1 MTKTF
6 VSGDVK
12 VHALRGIT
20 LVVQPGEFL
29 AIMGSSGSGKSTL
42 MSILGCLERPTSGH
56 YFFEGVDVSRY
67 GIPSSHGYG
76 ASVSVSYF
84 RRSICFPAPALSK
97 MLACHWS
104 IRLLGPLRPGARL
117 ERAGAALRLV
127 GLGDRERNFPSQ
139 LSGGQQQRVAIAR
152 ALINGP
158 SVLLADEPTGNLD
171 TKTSHEIMQTLV
183 WLNREQGLTVIVVTH
198 ESDIAAYADRIV
210 TMRDGEIVSDR
221 Q

>member
-1 MTKTF
+1 
-6 VSGDVK
+6 
-12 VHALRGIT
+12 
-20 LVVQPGEFL
+20 
-29 AIMGSSGSGKSTL
+29 

-56 YFFEGVDVSRY
+56 YFFEGVDVSTLRNTELARIRSERVGFVFQTFNLLPRTSAIENVGLPLVY
-67 GIPSSHGYG
+67 T
-76 ASVSVSYF
+76 ASG
-84 RRSICFPAPALSK
+84 PA
-97 MLACHWS
+97 
-104 IRLLGPLRPGARL
+104 RPGARL

-139 LSGGQQQRVAIAR
+139 LSGGQRQRVAIAR

-198 ESDIAAYADRIV
+198 KVGYCCLCRSHRHNARW
-210 TMRDGEIVSDR
+210 RDCL
-221 Q
+221 